1 MIPVTTFAGKK
12 VAVFGLGGSGLVS
25 ASALL
30 AGGAD
35 VVAFDDDA
43 QSVAK
48 ANAAGIP
55 TADLHSIDWSRIA
68 ALVLAP
74 GVPLTHPAPHWVAE
88 LARKAGD
95 RSDRRH
101 RAVLPRAPK
110 PGAGC
115 ALRRHHR
122 HQRQIDDDGAHR
134 PSRGF
139 GRNGRA
145 AWRQYR
151 HRDPVAGA
159 AARRP
164 GPTGARSRHRVLF
177 LSDRSRAH
185 ARSLGRHPDQSQRR
199 SSRSP
204 RHHGALRGGQ
214 GAPRRRR
221 AEGRHRDRRRR

>member
-12 VAVFGLGGSGLVS
+12 VAVFGLGGSGLVERERASRRRRRRRRLRRRCAERRQGQRRRHPHGGFARHRLVEDRRACARARRS
-25 ASALL
+25 ADPS
-30 AGGAD
+30 G
-35 VVAFDDDA
+35 
-43 QSVAK
+43 
-48 ANAAGIP
+48 
-55 TADLHSIDWSRIA
+55 A
-68 ALVLAP
+68 AL
-74 GVPLTHPAPHWVAE
+74 GRR
-88 LARKAGD
+88 ARANSRG

-110 PGAGC
+110 HRAGC

-122 HQRQIDDDGAHR
+122 HQRQIDDDGAGR

-139 GRNGRA
+139 GRHGRA

-159 AARRP
+159 AARQP
-164 GPTGARSRHRVLF
+164 GPTGARSRHRVLV
-177 LSDRSRAH
+177 LSDRSRAL

-204 RHHGALRGGQ
+204 RHDGALRGGQ

-221 AEGRHRDRRRR
+221 AGGWHRDRRRR